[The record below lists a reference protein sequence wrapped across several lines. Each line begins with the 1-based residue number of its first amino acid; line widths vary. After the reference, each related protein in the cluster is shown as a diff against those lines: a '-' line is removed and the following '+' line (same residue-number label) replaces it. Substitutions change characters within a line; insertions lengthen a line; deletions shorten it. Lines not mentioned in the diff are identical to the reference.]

1 MNHRTVLLLVISLF
15 FHFNIL
21 GQTTKTDSLSYTLT
35 THPDTLL
42 NTDDNPERSKMERF
56 SSSKLFRMT
65 YVGVP
70 LIICGQIIN
79 QDYHFRSLRNDYIPK
94 FRHHIDDYVQ
104 YAPAAIMLGM
114 KVAGVQGRSNWGRML
129 TSDAFSAA
137 IMATAVNS
145 LKYSV
150 KTERP
155 DGSNRHSFPSGHTA
169 TVFMTA
175 TMLAKEYGHL
185 SPWVGIGAYSMA
197 TATGLMRMANNKH
210 WLSDVMTGAGIGIIA
225 TELGY
230 YLADLIFKD
239 RGITNFDT
247 METLDRYAPPSFIGL
262 YLGINLLPSGYN
274 INNEYRYGTS
284 SGSNAGIE
292 GAWFGNAYFG
302 VGGRLTI
309 SDTNVLLNYEQTE
322 TAKLDAV
329 KFLIGPYFSKPLS
342 VRWALG
348 TKLIGGVVHYPTLHI
363 GDHRIP
369 KNDAMCFSTG
379 VTMTFKAR
387 KHLGFRLFIDYDLQQ
402 PHSKLTREWMHM
414 LTFGGSCAAIL
425 K

>member
-1 MNHRTVLLLVISLF
+1 MKLKTVLLFVISLL
-15 FHFNIL
+15 FHFNIF
-21 GQTTKTDSLSYTLT
+21 GQTIDKDSISSCIS
-35 THPDTLL
+35 HESDTLL
-42 NTDDNPERSKMERF
+42 FAGGKPERNRMEKF
-56 SSSKLFRMT
+56 SSSKFFRMT

-104 YAPAAIMLGM
+104 YAPAAVMLGM
-114 KVAGVQGRSNWGRML
+114 KAAGVQSRSSWGRML

-137 IMATAVNS
+137 IMAAAVNS
-145 LKYSV
+145 LKYTV

-175 TMLAKEYGHL
+175 TMLTKEYGHL

-239 RGITNFDT
+239 KGITNFDS
-247 METLDRYAPPSFIGL
+247 EEKLDRYSPPSFIGL

-284 SGSNAGIE
+284 SGSNAGVE

-309 SDTNVLLNYEQTE
+309 SDTNVILNDEQTE

-329 KFLIGPYFSKPLS
+329 KFLVGPYFSNPLS
-342 VRWALG
+342 ERWAIG
-348 TKLIGGVVHYPTLHI
+348 TKLIGGIVHYPTLHV
-363 GDHRIP
+363 GTHRIP

-379 VTMTFKAR
+379 AAITFKAR

-402 PHSKLTREWMHM
+402 PHSRLSREWMHM
-414 LTFGGSCAAIL
+414 LTFGGSCTAIL